1 MTLVVERGR
10 VPESYM
16 SLLEENNVVFPN
28 FLFVVVTSILLNRA
42 SRLLQNEVWHVASR
56 SSRALATAR
65 IL

>member
-1 MTLVVERGR
+1 MTSVVERGR

-16 SLLEENNVVFPN
+16 SLLEENIVVFPN
-28 FLFVVVTSILLNRA
+28 FLFVVVTSILLNLA
-42 SRLLQNEVWHVASR
+42 SRLLQNEVWHVANR